1 MKLSFKI
8 LLVSTA
14 LISFAGATAGFIAIV
29 LAYEAPASADKPNVT
44 DWMQGWG
51 NVGGVVVGAG
61 AAFAAA
67 LVYRQGQRALQDA
80 EKRRLEDLAD
90 AAEAAKQAETR
101 WKFERAAAEEAHDET
116 VARMEKQIQG
126 AERAARAMQSQFQ
139 LDRHRWIAEQEE
151 RRLEVARAVLV
162 LLVRPDMSMAHEL
175 QGLRVQ
181 VWNYGHQPIR
191 RVAARVHLLG
201 ENQQV
206 LLRQSAVGPDQEALL
221 KIEFR
226 GSPIR
231 VGKPV
236 LPDWRLDL
244 ENNVYSVILRFTDAA
259 GREWERTDNGEPTWL
274 NPPSPS
280 VDDLA
285 FELESGYR
293 RRRPFQDH
301 LDG

>member
-162 LLVRPDMSMAHEL
+162 WHTSSRAFGFKSGTTDTSRLGA
-175 QGLRVQ
+175 
-181 VWNYGHQPIR
+181 WQP
-191 RVAARVHLLG
+191 VCT
-201 ENQQV
+201 
-206 LLRQSAVGPDQEALL
+206 
-221 KIEFR
+221 F
-226 GSPIR
+226 
-231 VGKPV
+231 
-236 LPDWRLDL
+236 
-244 ENNVYSVILRFTDAA
+244 
-259 GREWERTDNGEPTWL
+259 WERTSKFFSG
-274 NPPSPS
+274 SPQS
-280 VDDLA
+280 AQIRKLYLRSSLGA
-285 FELESGYR
+285 AQSEWENRCYR
-293 RRRPFQDH
+293 IGDSTSRTTSTP
-301 LDG
+301 